1 MSKEYHIIYTNPKES
16 VRKEMIIQS
25 ETDEEVLEIS
35 KRGYREEK
43 IQSGYFEIRR
53 RTKPKTKI
61 IK

>member
-1 MSKEYHIIYTNPKES
+1 MSKEYHIIHTNPKES

-25 ETDEEVLEIS
+25 ETDEEALEIS
-35 KRGYREEK
+35 KRGYREEQ

-53 RTKPKTKI
+53 S